1 MKLHADIAGTK
12 HEVEVKRTDDAVHAV
27 VDGREYTLDV
37 SQPEPGLY
45 VLRDG
50 SKKTVAFVSNLADGT
65 SQVSIDN
72 KHTLDVQL
80 TDPKR
85 LRGSSADDAHA
96 DGAAEIKTAMPGK
109 VVRILKAVGD
119 EVLKGDGVIVVEA
132 MKMQNEMKSP
142 KDGII
147 KEIRVAESDTVA
159 AGDILVVIE

>member
-1 MKLHADIAGTK
+1 MKLHADISGTK
-12 HEVEVKRTDDAVHAV
+12 HEVEINRTDDSVHAV

-50 SKKTVAFVSNLADGT
+50 SKMSVAFVSNLADGT
-65 SQVSIDN
+65 SQVSIN
-72 KHTLDVQL
+72 GHTIDVKL

-85 LRGSSADDAHA
+85 LRGSSVDAEHA

-109 VVRILKAVGD
+109 VVRILVAQGDAVQ
-119 EVLKGDGVIVVEA
+119 KGDGIIVVEA

-147 KEIRVAESDTVA
+147 SEIRVAESDTVG
-159 AGDILVVIE
+159 AGDTLVVIE